1 MTPHS
6 PTLFLSL
13 WEVSMM
19 LQNARCIW
27 GAMNGSERAFPS
39 VVHKNLNSRK
49 NGRHKSQPRDLIAN
63 LKCTRKSGSFQTKPF
78 PDFRAAFWDRLLSKQ
93 TKTSLL
99 PHFCGLSPQWPLQR
113 KVLIRNRTPPRFD
126 DDWMVNGVVMHW
138 SHRQYVFY
146 FKGSRLA
153 QKWKP
158 ISPAISDVHKS

>member
-1 MTPHS
+1 
-6 PTLFLSL
+6 
-13 WEVSMM
+13 M

-78 PDFRAAFWDRLLSKQ
+78 PDFRAAFWDRLMNKQ
-93 TKTSLL
+93 TKTPLL
-99 PHFCGLSPQWPLQR
+99 PHLCGLSPQWPLQR

-126 DDWMVNGVVMHW
+126 DVWMVNGVVMHW
-138 SHRQYVFY
+138 SHRQYVFILRAQNRQR
-146 FKGSRLA
+146 KGNQFHLRSLLIPGR
-153 QKWKP
+153 
-158 ISPAISDVHKS
+158 S